1 MTALLDSRQT
11 HVSVRVMGRTPRP
24 ATRKLPPASGAYPR
38 LKPFMDFTAAGALL
52 LLSLPVL
59 LLAGLLVKLTS
70 RGPVLYSQ
78 IRLGRNGLPFELF
91 KLRTMYDK
99 CESQSGP
106 CWSLP
111 GDKRITPVGRWLRR
125 LHIDELPQLW
135 NILRGEMSLV
145 GPRPER
151 PEIVVSL
158 ERALPGYFDRLLVKP
173 GLTGLA
179 QIQLPADTS
188 LESVRDKLAL
198 DQVYVNKVGP
208 WLDFRVLMGTALYL
222 TGVSYK
228 NIGRV
233 LMLPTAKTKPAA
245 MPVASA

>member
-1 MTALLDSRQT
+1 
-11 HVSVRVMGRTPRP
+11 
-24 ATRKLPPASGAYPR
+24 
-38 LKPFMDFTAAGALL
+38 
-52 LLSLPVL
+52 
-59 LLAGLLVKLTS
+59 
-70 RGPVLYSQ
+70 
-78 IRLGRNGLPFELF
+78 
-91 KLRTMYDK
+91 
-99 CESQSGP
+99 
-106 CWSLP
+106 
-111 GDKRITPVGRWLRR
+111 
-125 LHIDELPQLW
+125 
-135 NILRGEMSLV
+135 
-145 GPRPER
+145 PRPER

-198 DQVYVNKVGP
+198 DQVYVDKVGP

-233 LMLPTAKTKPAA
+233 LMLPAAKTKPAA